1 MVRSPQKARHK
12 KHNNCRCRIQLIA
25 RITLEHPSIVFN
37 LILQMMSDDK
47 CIGVQPCQPSQRR
60 SQHRVP
66 TRTQRSGGS
75 QGRYPAL
82 CLLHSFCM
90 LTLPRSAQFR
100 VAKHDS
106 RVENSDPI
114 ESRKTHVETSSLT
127 FPSCHQSV
135 GYLLYIYDV

>member
-1 MVRSPQKARHK
+1 MVWSPQKATHK

-37 LILQMMSDDK
+37 SIPQMMSDDK
-47 CIGVQPCQPSQRR
+47 SIGVQPCQPSQRR

-100 VAKHDS
+100 VDSS

-114 ESRKTHVETSSLT
+114 ESRKTHVEESSLT
-127 FPSCHQSV
+127 FPSFHQSV
-135 GYLLYIYDV
+135 GYLL